1 MQLHTC
7 EYRSPSFPNPV
18 ICAFMQPIAD
28 RLGSGHNP
36 YHQKNL
42 AKKIF
47 FVSLKLLKDGGG
59 GGGERECISASGSC
73 IRVCIHKAYYLFAHA
88 SHRPYQELL
97 LSQTTHPRSLS

>member
-7 EYRSPSFPNPV
+7 KYRPLSFPNPV

-59 GGGERECISASGSC
+59 GGSKGN
-73 IRVCIHKAYYLFAHA
+73 V
-88 SHRPYQELL
+88 YQVLAVA
-97 LSQTTHPRSLS
+97 

>member
-7 EYRSPSFPNPV
+7 EYRPPSFPNPV

-36 YHQKNL
+36 YHQRNL

-59 GGGERECISASGSC
+59 WGRKGMYISFWHL
-73 IRVCIHKAYYLFAHA
+73 HKGLH
-88 SHRPYQELL
+88 
-97 LSQTTHPRSLS
+97 T